1 MRRLLRCAALLLAA
15 LLAMFGVAGAAA
27 SASSHPPAKARA
39 ASGPHGSITDL
50 LGAGLFGSWT
60 GFDFSDT
67 TSLSEFASPT
77 VLGALFDLGPNG
89 TLIPDLA
96 TGYKLS
102 NGGLTLTIHL
112 RPGLVFSNG
121 DPLDSSVVAYSF
133 KRWISPTTV
142 NGLEFVQDWPMSS
155 VSTPNATTVVVHF
168 THVFAGILASIPFVV
183 DPVALQKMG
192 EVAYNLKPV
201 GAGPFMVESDKP
213 SAQLVLKAN
222 PRYWRKGYPKIETIN
237 VLTTGSDESGYEAIQ
252 AGQAQLYEGLGT
264 LGLVT
269 QAQKNPQMRLYSIPA
284 TGTWALQL
292 NTLRAPLNNKLA
304 REALYYAT
312 DAAAINKHVFNDK
325 YSVMES
331 PTGPRGLF
339 YTPTVPGYRTYNL
352 AKAKAL
358 VKQLGGLSVTLT
370 GANTPLIQL
379 VNTALQSEWQA
390 AGIKVT
396 LQPEVLATQLTQ
408 WKAGNWNIMIIEI
421 GSYDPATGF
430 GLPLY
435 FGATTPFK
443 GVQDPTLN
451 SMLNVAQGTFSK
463 STRASEYKK
472 IFTYMSNQAY
482 MPFLFAVPSYDI
494 ASKDVTG
501 LNSVTQSGFINWATV
516 GLKSGS

>member
-1 MRRLLRCAALLLAA
+1 MRRLLRWGTVSFAVLLATFA
-15 LLAMFGVAGAAA
+15 VASTAAFASTGA
-27 SASSHPPAKARA
+27 PAKAKAA
-39 ASGPHGSITDL
+39 ASGPSGSVTDL

-96 TGYKLS
+96 TSYQLTD
-102 NGGLTLTIHL
+102 GGLGLTIHL
-112 RPGLVFSNG
+112 RPGVEFSNG
-121 DPLDSSVVAYSF
+121 DPFNSSVVAYSF
-133 KRWISPTTV
+133 QRWISPSTV
-142 NGLEFVQDWPMSS
+142 NGLEFIANWPMKS
-155 VSTPNATTVVVHF
+155 VTTPDAETVDVTF
-168 THVFAGILASIPFVV
+168 THVFAGILSSIPFIV

-192 EVAYNLKPV
+192 EVAYNLNPV
-201 GAGPFMVESDKP
+201 GAGPYMVQTDKP

-222 PRYWRKGYPKIETIN
+222 PHYWHKGEPKVETIN

-252 AGQAQLYEGLGT
+252 AGQAQVYEGLGT
-264 LGLVT
+264 LGLVN
-269 QAQKNPQMRLYSIPA
+269 QAAKNHQMKLYSIPA

-292 NTLRAPLNNKLA
+292 NALKAPLNNIKA

-312 DAAAINKHVFNDK
+312 DSAAINKHVFSDK

-339 YTPTVPGYRTYNL
+339 YTPKVPGYRTYDP
-352 AKAKAL
+352 AKAKSL

-408 WKAGNWNIMIIEI
+408 WKTGNWNIMIIEI
-421 GSYDPATGF
+421 GSYDPSTGF

-435 FGATTPFK
+435 FGSTTPFK
-443 GVQDPTLN
+443 GTSDTTLN
-451 SMLNVAQGTFSK
+451 NMLNAAQGTFNMK
-463 STRASEYKK
+463 TRAADYKK
-472 IFTYMSNQAY
+472 IFDYMSNQAY
-482 MPFLFAVPSYDI
+482 LPTLFAVPTYDI
-494 ASKDVTG
+494 ASSKVTG
-501 LNSVTQSGFINWATV
+501 LGSVDTSGFINWAAV
-516 GLKSGS
+516 GLKS

>member
-1 MRRLLRCAALLLAA
+1 MRRLLRWGTVSLVALMATFGIAATAA
-15 LLAMFGVAGAAA
+15 YGAT
-27 SASSHPPAKARA
+27 SATPKVRA
-39 ASGPHGSITDL
+39 ASGPHGSVTDL

-77 VLGALFDLGPNG
+77 VLGALFDIGPNG
-89 TLIPDLA
+89 TLVPDLA

-102 NGGLTLTIHL
+102 DGDLTLTIHL

-121 DPLDSSVVAYSF
+121 DPLNSSVVAYSF
-133 KRWISPTTV
+133 NRWISPSTV
-142 NGLEFVQDWPMSS
+142 NGLEFIGDWPMKS
-155 VSTPNATTVVVHF
+155 VSTPNATTVVVQF
-168 THVFAGILASIPFVV
+168 THVFAGVLASIPFIV

-192 EVAYNLKPV
+192 EVAYNLMPV
-201 GAGPFMVESDKP
+201 GAGPYMVVTDKP

-222 PRYWRKGYPKIETIN
+222 PHYWHKGHPKIETIN
-237 VLTTGSDESGYEAIQ
+237 VLTTGSDESGYEAVES
-252 AGQAQLYEGLGT
+252 GQAQVYEGLGT
-264 LGLVT
+264 LGLVN
-269 QAQKNPQMRLYSIPA
+269 QAQKNSAMKLYSIPA

-292 NTLRAPLNNKLA
+292 NTLKAPLNSIKA

-312 DAAAINKHVFNDK
+312 DAAAINKHVFDDK

-339 YTPTVPGYRTYNL
+339 YTPKVSGYRTYDL

-358 VKQLGGLSVTLT
+358 VKQIGGLSLTLT

-379 VNTALQSEWQA
+379 VNTAIQSEWEQ

-408 WKAGNWNIMIIEI
+408 WKTGNWNIMIIEI

-435 FGATTPFK
+435 FGPTTPFK
-443 GVQDPTLN
+443 GVENTTLN
-451 SMLNVAQGTFSK
+451 NMLGVAQGTFNT
-463 STRASEYKK
+463 STRATEYKK
-472 IFTYMSNQAY
+472 IFTYLSTEAY
-482 MPFLFAVPSYDI
+482 MPFLFAVPTYDI
-494 ASKDVTG
+494 ASSKMAG
-501 LNSVTQSGFINWATV
+501 LSSVGSTGFINWADAS
-516 GLKSGS
+516 LK